1 MTSLPEIVERA
12 EKRSQDAFGYEYRG
26 DHMRDTAN
34 ELVRTALKEYI
45 ESLQSAGNNTTA
57 PMRAMVL
64 MGRLSADLAL
74 LEGDKKE

>member
-1 MTSLPEIVERA
+1 MTPLQEIVERA
-12 EKRSQDAFGYEYRG
+12 EEENRKWGNMMPTQI
-26 DHMRDTAN
+26 AN
-34 ELVRTALKEYI
+34 ERLRYVLKEYI

-74 LEGDKKE
+74 LEGKEKS